1 MEIVH
6 PLAIFSEIVCVTL
19 GKQADLTIAAM
30 AAATGAE
37 ADVPK
42 KGLKPMPKT
51 GGEKGNRKRCI

>member
-6 PLAIFSEIVCVTL
+6 TMAIFLEVLWITL

-51 GGEKGNRKRCI
+51 CEGT